1 MSSPDQERNMAK
13 NFFFLIV
20 LILTV
25 LVVNNQTL
33 NAQKEKRL
41 NSSPPAF
48 QAFFSKFKTA
58 VRKSDKPGVAA
69 MTLFPF
75 DYGFDAGDE
84 GTMSKAQ
91 FIKRFSEIFSKHPK
105 SFFPEKNPLFSRGDD
120 GAYVVSTEDAA
131 HFVFVKKRNIFKL
144 TAYIVEP

>member
-1 MSSPDQERNMAK
+1 MAK

-20 LILTV
+20 LVLTV
-25 LVVNNQTL
+25 FVVNSQTL

-41 NSSPPAF
+41 NSSPQAF
-48 QAFFSKFKTA
+48 QTFFLKFKNT

-75 DYGFDAGDE
+75 DYGFDAGGE

-91 FIKRFSEIFSKHPK
+91 FIKRFSEVFGKHRK
-105 SFFPEKNPLFSRGDD
+105 LFFPEKNPLFSRGDD
-120 GAYVVSTEDAA
+120 GAYTISTENAE
-131 HFVFVKKRNIFKL
+131 HFVFVKKRNSFKL
-144 TAYIVEP
+144 KSYIVEP